1 MIGHYVTIAMRNL
14 RRAPLTALVNVL
26 ALALG
31 LAAFVTA
38 YGIVTFWNKSERH
51 FANADRTY
59 VITADLEAVN
69 GAIKTGV
76 QPTTNRLY
84 ADYLKAEFTED
95 FEAVARTQTMSN
107 EGGVS
112 AGDVSDHMFIVGA
125 DAEFL
130 DIFDLPFVKGDPKN
144 ALRNPNSAVLTQD
157 AAKRLFGT
165 DDVLGRTI
173 TLGSVLDVTVTGVI
187 GEIPEP
193 SYFGHSP
200 AANVRF
206 DVLSSWD
213 TLDGIQFASRV
224 RQAARQGQ
232 PAPQAPQQ
240 QPPRPEQENWLGGYC
255 CMTFV
260 MIKPSS
266 PLTAETLDAQL
277 REWGNRHVPVPRRE
291 VATLTVGAVPVGSLM
306 VSQLNGQLLGGTGL
320 SITTVLL
327 ALAALVLVVACVNYA
342 SLATAQAARRAREVG
357 LRKAIGANRGR
368 VMTQYLAEA
377 AILTAIAAIVALI
390 AVRLATPVIR
400 NAVGINLSVGLY
412 NGGFWLFLAA
422 LLVAVTL
429 LGGAYPSFVLARVP
443 PIEALRIGRT
453 KVGPRF
459 ATTVLVGAQ
468 FAAASFLLIVVY
480 VMFAQNRELQ
490 RTGLGVDS
498 DPVLVVTN
506 AQQYSGIDNK
516 LLQDELRR
524 IPQVKSVSETSQ
536 SPWSPG
542 VGLAPVSRSPDET
555 VVRVTAI
562 MNTVG
567 YDYFKTLGYTM
578 LGGRE
583 FDPARGEDV
592 RPQGPPTGKPIN
604 VVIDASLAEE
614 LGFSPP
620 ESAVEQ
626 DVYFPSNAQRAFNS
640 VVQPLHV
647 IGVVANKPLRFN
659 GAGAKSNMFFMTPGL
674 QFQLVKISSSDVSG
688 GLAAVDALWKR
699 LSPKTSA
706 TRKFLDQ
713 LYDENYRNFA
723 RVNQVSAALALVAV
737 AISVVGLFSMA
748 VQVASRRLHEIGV
761 RKSVG
766 AHARQIVVMLLLQFS
781 KPVLAANVIA
791 WLFAYLAAQKY
802 LSVFATRI
810 ALTPVPFAASL
821 AATVAVASLVVAG
834 QALRA
839 SRVSPARV
847 LRAEKNAEVSD
858 TGGV

>member
-1 MIGHYVTIAMRNL
+1 MLGHYVTIALRSL
-14 RRAPLTALVNVL
+14 RRAPLTAAVNVL

-38 YGIVTFWNKSERH
+38 FGIVTFWNKSERH
-51 FANADRTY
+51 FPNAGRTY
-59 VITADLEAVN
+59 VVTSDLEATN

-112 AGDVSDHMFIVGA
+112 AGDVSERMFIVGA
-125 DAEFL
+125 DAAFL
-130 DIFDLPFVKGDPKN
+130 DIFDLPFLKGDPKN
-144 ALRNPNSAVLTQD
+144 ALRSPSSAVLTQD

-224 RQAARQGQ
+224 RQAERQGQ
-232 PAPQAPQQ
+232 PAPQPPQPP

-260 MIKPSS
+260 MTKQSS
-266 PLTAETLDAQL
+266 PLTAATLDAQL
-277 REWGNRHVPVPRRE
+277 RDWGNRHVPVAQRDL
-291 VATLTVGAVPVGSLM
+291 ATLTVGAVPVGGLM
-306 VSQLNGQLLGGTGL
+306 VSQLNAQLLGGSGL

-357 LRKAIGANRGR
+357 LRKAIGASRVR
-368 VMTQYLAEA
+368 VMSQYLAEA
-377 AILTAIAAIVALI
+377 AILTGMAAIVALI
-390 AVRLATPVIR
+390 ALRLATPVIR

-412 NGGFWLFLAA
+412 SGAFWLFLAG
-422 LLVAVTL
+422 LLEVVTL
-429 LGGAYPSFVLARVP
+429 LGGAYPTFVLARVP

-459 ATTVLVGAQ
+459 TTTVLVGAQ

-480 VMFAQNRELQ
+480 VMFAQNRALQ
-490 RTGLGVDS
+490 RSGLGVGS
-498 DPVLVVTN
+498 DPVLVLTN

-542 VGLAPVSRSPDET
+542 VGLAPVGRSPDES
-555 VVRVTAI
+555 VARATAI

-567 YDYFKTLGYTM
+567 YDYFKTLGYTT

-583 FDPARGEDV
+583 FDRARGEDV
-592 RPQGPPTGKPIN
+592 RPQGPPTGKPVN
-604 VVIDASLAEE
+604 VVIDASLAED

-674 QFQLVKISSSDVSG
+674 QFQLVQLSASDVSG

-706 TRKFLDQ
+706 SRKFLDQ

-766 AHARQIVVMLLLQFS
+766 AHARQIVLMLLLQFS

-802 LSVFATRI
+802 LSVFSTRI
-810 ALTPVPFAASL
+810 ALTPVPFVASL
-821 AATVAVASLVVAG
+821 AATVAVAALVVAG
-834 QALRA
+834 PALRA

-847 LRAEKNAEVSD
+847 LRAE
-858 TGGV
+858 